1 MAIEA
6 ILWDVDGTLL
16 DFLAAEESMI
26 SNRLVM
32 QTREQGLPL
41 YVWSVYDTEKM
52 LQYLEMGVSGI
63 ITDWPE
69 EARAVADRY
78 LASHS

>member
-1 MAIEA
+1 
-6 ILWDVDGTLL
+6 
-16 DFLAAEESMI
+16 
-26 SNRLVM
+26 
-32 QTREQGLPL
+32 
-41 YVWSVYDTEKM
+41 M